1 MSRVRENRTHGS
13 TGGDWKRSTLA
24 MDTKKNDPDG
34 KPPGLNGFVTYRQE
48 CHRASPRP
56 YALNDRVVDTLA
68 LDVRKCLLS
77 AV

>member
-24 MDTKKNDPDG
+24 REAKKNSRAGNSSAHMASRPTA
-34 KPPGLNGFVTYRQE
+34 KI

-56 YALNDRVVDTLA
+56 YIEGEATRA
-68 LDVRKCLLS
+68 LDTPKCLCCKGNC
-77 AV
+77 

>member
-24 MDTKKNDPDG
+24 REAKKNSRGGNSSAHMASRPTA
-34 KPPGLNGFVTYRQE
+34 KI

-56 YALNDRVVDTLA
+56 YVVESMM
-68 LDVRKCLLS
+68 V
-77 AV
+77 